1 MIETSDP
8 SQRSCI
14 MGNISLKTMTRTGR
28 MHGLKISSL
37 TVVLFLFLDSLRV
50 ALDDSEFIIIMLI
63 CFTPGFHAAPQFI
76 LCVKTTRLAPPS

>member
-1 MIETSDP
+1 
-8 SQRSCI
+8 
-14 MGNISLKTMTRTGR
+14 

-50 ALDDSEFIIIMLI
+50 VLDDSEFIIILI
-63 CFTPGFHAAPQFI
+63 CLTPGSHAAPQFI

>member
-37 TVVLFLFLDSLRV
+37 TVVLFLFLYSLRV
-50 ALDDSEFIIIMLI
+50 ALDDSEFIIILI